1 MTHIE
6 VNNDL
11 LPLKGSKQG
20 VLNST
25 TGSVEYYDF
34 SLANSSYEARVQAV
48 TKVASICYGNPKQY
62 LRKCFV

>member
-11 LPLKGSKQG
+11 LPLKCSKQG
-20 VLNST
+20 GLNST
-25 TGSVEYYDF
+25 TGSVEHYDF

-48 TKVASICYGNPKQY
+48 TKVASIC
-62 LRKCFV
+62 LL